1 MQLSWVVLPYMFRWR
16 PDAVSFLQKKQGL
29 LAEKPTWLFYSGPL
43 GKGEALELVKG
54 QRCPKSLQPAI
65 DHIQP
70 RDMAVFHGFIDMKKL
85 NFFERFAFKKSPT
98 MQGDFRDWNAIIS
111 WANSIAATLKK
122 YK

>member
-1 MQLSWVVLPYMFRWR
+1 
-16 PDAVSFLQKKQGL
+16 LQKWGIPTCKKQ
-29 LAEKPTWLFYSGPL
+29 TWLFYSGPL
-43 GKGEALELVKG
+43 GKGEARELVKG
-54 QRCPKSLQPAI
+54 QRCPKSLQTVI

-70 RDMAVFHGFIDMKKL
+70 RDIAVFHGFIDMKKL

-122 YK
+122 YKK